1 MSEQLLIEVPV
12 TQTVFNQLLQFAKA
26 EDRSVSEI
34 IEDLVLDYER
44 REAMRRSAEAMRR
57 LQEEAVRNGTA
68 GMTMDEV
75 NEEIAAA
82 RKETANARQSA

>member
-82 RKETANARQSA
+82 RKDMANPWQSA